1 MCFFRNNEYRSLGG
15 RGKNNTL
22 IAGERESENFLYY
35 LRHLSQIQHLAWIL
49 TIVAFTTVNI

>member
-1 MCFFRNNEYRSLGG
+1 MTFFRNNEYRPLGG

-22 IAGERESENFLYY
+22 IAGERESEHFLYC

-49 TIVAFTTVNI
+49 TFVAFTTVNI